1 MIIKRIK
8 MKSKNEKRKKERESK
23 NDFLKS
29 KIRIKE
35 KSLFTIKVKEPAL
48 KPALCTY

>member
-1 MIIKRIK
+1 
-8 MKSKNEKRKKERESK
+8 MKLRNEKRKIETGIK
-23 NDFLKS
+23 NDFLQS
-29 KIRIKE
+29 KMKNTG